1 MKQIQ
6 KIDEIAMTLEIEVL
20 SIEQKIIK
28 AEYALKKK
36 ASSTIQA
43 DIDNLKREK
52 KAMQQVA
59 AKLAQCSKD
68 LTDI

>member
-6 KIDEIAMTLEIEVL
+6 KIDEIAMTLEISVL

-28 AEYALKKK
+28 AEYSLKKK
-36 ASSTIQA
+36 GSSTIEA
-43 DIDNLKREK
+43 DINNLKHEK
-52 KAMQQVA
+52 KVMQQVA

-68 LTDI
+68 LAEI